1 MGAQPMDPA
10 QASDTVRRPFDRLWC
25 REGAAAP
32 SGVSRPV
39 RLVRH
44 IGTVAY
50 RRVSGRGT
58 RWTHALTN
66 GRPAR
71 RPPFRAVAGPASP
84 DPVCSLIR
92 GKLQIAAPGKE
103 ITMLRWAVIFFV
115 IAIVA
120 AVFGFGGIAAGA
132 TDIAKILFFVFLVV
146 FGVTLIMG
154 LMRR

>member
-1 MGAQPMDPA
+1 MDHAQT
-10 QASDTVRRPFDRLWC
+10 SDEVRRPFDRLWY
-25 REGAAAP
+25 RAGATAH
-32 SGVSRPV
+32 SVVSRPA

-58 RWTHALTN
+58 RWTYALTD

-71 RPPFRAVAGPASP
+71 RPPFRAIAGSVAL

-92 GKLQIAAPGKE
+92 GKLQITAPGKE